1 MAAKRSGQVLLRKD
15 KDIGSHMR
23 NTVTGHVKLYT
34 AFEKEQR
41 AASDDPCGTIMMRKG
56 LRMTTATNGMVFL
69 SLVLLNV
76 LLIIWK
82 KATLT
87 RYIIY
92 CCILR
97 CSRRKRLRKCPLHRP
112 RGKGE

>member
-15 KDIGSHMR
+15 KDIDSHMR
-23 NTVTGHVKLYT
+23 NTVTEHVKLYT
-34 AFEKEQR
+34 AFEEEQR
-41 AASDDPCGTIMMRKG
+41 AASGDPCGTIMTRKG
-56 LRMTTATNGMVFL
+56 LRMTTATNAMVFL

-76 LLIIWK
+76 LHITWK

-87 RYIIY
+87 RYKIY
-92 CCILR
+92 RCILR
-97 CSRRKRLRKCPLHRP
+97 YSWRKRLRKCPLHRL